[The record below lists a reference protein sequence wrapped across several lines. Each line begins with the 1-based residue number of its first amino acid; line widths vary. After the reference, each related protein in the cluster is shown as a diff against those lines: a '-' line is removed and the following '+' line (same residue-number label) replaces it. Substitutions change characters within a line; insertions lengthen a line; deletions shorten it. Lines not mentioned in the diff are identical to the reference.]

1 MKNITR
7 FLPIIIVVLV
17 LSSCGNEAKKADAGS
32 KQPIIST
39 AYSWEHIFVKDD
51 QCAAEEM
58 YKCTHVLLDFPVL
71 KGEQMANAN
80 RLVNHYIADV
90 IGYGDAENPAPVNL
104 EEAAH
109 SLVKDYQG
117 FHMEFPDSPQVWH
130 IRLKSKITYE
140 QEALLCMMIV
150 SETYMGGAHGAL
162 NKRYLSFNLVD
173 GESVHLL
180 DRVADKAAF
189 KIIAERNFRKQK
201 KLSPVANLEK
211 EGYWFANNKFTL
223 PANIGIDDK
232 GYLLHYN
239 AYEIAPYSM
248 GPTDIRIEFEE
259 LETAN

>member
-1 MKNITR
+1 MVT
-7 FLPIIIVVLV
+7 FFF
-17 LSSCGNEAKKADAGS
+17 SCENKTEKQKTSAKQQTVS
-32 KQPIIST
+32 N

-51 QCAAEEM
+51 QCAAEEIH
-58 YKCTHVLLDFPVL
+58 KCTHVLLDFPVL

-90 IGYGDAENPAPVNL
+90 IGYGDAENPAPVDL
-104 EEAAH
+104 EEAAN
-109 SLVKDYQG
+109 SMVKDYQR
-117 FHMEFPDSPQVWH
+117 FHKEFPDSPQVWH

-173 GESVHLL
+173 GEAVHLL

-211 EGYWFANNKFTL
+211 EGYWFTNNKFTL

-248 GPTDIRIEFEE
+248 GPTDIRIGFEE